1 MNDTQPAMSR
11 SYWAVSAAVVGVST
25 DPKTVVSM
33 TAGPTCGLAA
43 TVEGRFGLRGAGEP
57 VGRVRISCIE
67 GHGWLLLADR
77 VRPVT
82 LGGDLDALEAPAEP
96 GLTG

>member
-1 MNDTQPAMSR
+1 MSVADAARHLRAMNG
-11 SYWAVSAAVVGVST
+11 VVCC
-25 DPKTVVSM
+25 
-33 TAGPTCGLAA
+33 PTCGLAA
-43 TVEGRFGLRGAGEP
+43 TMEGRFRLRGTGEP

-82 LGGDLDALEAPAEP
+82 LGGDIDALEAQVGPA
-96 GLTG
+96 

>member
-1 MNDTQPAMSR
+1 MSVADAAPYLRAMNG
-11 SYWAVSAAVVGVST
+11 VGCC
-25 DPKTVVSM
+25 
-33 TAGPTCGLAA
+33 PTCGLAA
-43 TVEGRFGLRGAGEP
+43 TVEGRFRLRGTDEP
-57 VGRVRISCIE
+57 IGRVRISCIE